1 MHFNRMLQD
10 LAFACRYVI
19 IEQNVQGTRPMPPP
33 SPHPQLE
40 TSEPYS
46 APPPLAWRPRG
57 AQSYLQGAA
66 SSRQHPVP
74 FDQSPGTEFRPFDES
89 HVASGVRRHFL
100 PSYDARTEFWE
111 N

>member
-46 APPPLAWRPRG
+46 APPPLPGDPEEPRVTYRG
-57 AQSYLQGAA
+57 QRAAVSTQFPLIRAPAQSSDPLMRAM
-66 SSRQHPVP
+66 
-74 FDQSPGTEFRPFDES
+74 
-89 HVASGVRRHFL
+89 
-100 PSYDARTEFWE
+100 
-111 N
+111 